1 LLRSIA
7 PPPGPAEAATDERG
21 VRMTAAATRRVRAG
35 LPVLQGLLPIDGRR
49 VPLEVAAGAT
59 LGALAIP
66 ETMGYASM
74 AGMPPVTGLYTLL
87 IPILVFALLGSSR
100 HLVVGADSATA
111 VVLYAGIAGLGVAV
125 ASPEWVALAG
135 MTALMVGVILFAAR
149 LLGLGFLANFLS
161 RSVLIG
167 FMTGVGIQVA
177 MGQLHGVLG
186 VSDGSGTTI
195 EKFVTTLRNI
205 PQAIPAD
212 VAIWIFV
219 WAVILGGERINKRI
233 PGALIAVIVTIV
245 IGYAGLYPSAV
256 TLLGTVPAGLP
267 PFGLPQDVI
276 STTNFAALLPTALS
290 CFIIILAQSA
300 ATSQAYAAK
309 YEDSFDENVDLI
321 GLAAAN
327 LGAGLSGTFVV
338 NGSPT
343 KTQMVDGA
351 GGRTQLSQLVAGAIV
366 LAVLIFLTPAL
377 QYMPNA
383 VLAAVVLLIG
393 LKLVDIKGMQG
404 VLNVRRGEFVVA
416 LITAATVV
424 VVGIEQAVILAIVL
438 SIVEHLTHAYR
449 PFDTTLAV
457 SADGK
462 LEAERVSVTG
472 GTILQARP
480 GLVIYRFGAG
490 LYYANATRF
499 LAEVNAIL
507 EEADPPIQW
516 FCVSG
521 AAIPDVD
528 YSGASAIRQ
537 VIDQVKSRG
546 AKFVV
551 CEAEPGVVTR
561 DGQWGLAAEADA
573 VYDFIDEVIAAY
585 DGGSPGT
592 SAPTTTG
599 SAPVPPLETA
609 ENTGTA

>member
-1 LLRSIA
+1 
-7 PPPGPAEAATDERG
+7 
-21 VRMTAAATRRVRAG
+21 MTAAATRRVRTG
-35 LPVLQGLLPIDGRR
+35 LPILQGVLPIVGER
-49 VPLEVAAGAT
+49 VPLDVAAGAT
-59 LGALAIP
+59 LAALAIP

-87 IPILVFALLGSSR
+87 LPIILFALLGSSR

-111 VVLYAGIAGLGVAV
+111 VVLFAGIAGLGVAV
-125 ASPEWVALAG
+125 ASPQWVALAG
-135 MTALMVGVILFAAR
+135 MTALMVGAILFAAR

-195 EKFVTTLRNI
+195 QKFITTLQNI
-205 PQAIPAD
+205 PSSIPAD

-219 WAVILGGERINKRI
+219 WVVILGGERINKRI
-233 PGALIAVIVTIV
+233 PGALIAVVVTI
-245 IGYAGLYPSAV
+245 ILGYVGAYPSTV
-256 TLLGTVPAGLP
+256 SLLGTVPAGLP
-267 PFGLPQDVI
+267 PFGLPTDVI
-276 STTNFAALLPTALS
+276 NTDNFAALLPTALS

-327 LGAGLSGTFVV
+327 IGAGLSGTFVV

-351 GGRTQLSQLVAGAIV
+351 GGRTQLAQLVAGAIV
-366 LAVLIFLTPAL
+366 VAVLIFLTPAL

-393 LKLVDIKGMQG
+393 LKLVDIKGLQG
-404 VLNVRRGEFVVA
+404 VLAVRRGEFVVA

-424 VVGIEQAVILAIVL
+424 AVGIEQAVILAIIL

-449 PFDTTLAV
+449 PIDTTLAV
-457 SADGK
+457 APDGK
-462 LEAERVSVTG
+462 LQSQRVSITG
-472 GTILQARP
+472 GTVLQARP

-490 LYYANATRF
+490 LYYANANRF
-499 LAEVNAIL
+499 LAEANAIL
-507 EEADPPIQW
+507 EEADPPVEW

-528 YSGASAIRQ
+528 YSGAKTIRQ
-537 VIDQVKSRG
+537 VLDQVKAHG
-546 AKFVV
+546 AKFVI
-551 CEAEPGVVTR
+551 CEAEPGVESR
-561 DGQWGLAAEADA
+561 GRRYGLAADADA
-573 VYDFIDEVIAAY
+573 VYDFLEEVIEAY
-585 DGGSPGT
+585 DRRSARAPEAT
-592 SAPTTTG
+592 PATPPPSAPD
-599 SAPVPPLETA
+599 SPEPA
-609 ENTGTA
+609 